1 MSSPTNPPVPQPA
14 ADAARLP
21 LASLACAT
29 ALLLGVALAGASA
42 PRVSDA
48 NSQREAG
55 AIGSTGGPPADTPAD
70 SLGKLPGG
78 TQRHLREGTELV
90 DVSGTFRMSAG
101 RVVFTAADGQQSL
114 VGLENLNLERVTRA
128 LADHPDQVEWIVTGS
143 VTEFRGSNFLLLR
156 RVVLKN
162 RSTDRHNDRAVQ

>member
-1 MSSPTNPPVPQPA
+1 MLSHPNPLVPLPA
-14 ADAARLP
+14 TDPARLP

-42 PRVSDA
+42 PSGTNDNAPPDA
-48 NSQREAG
+48 VTAVPKATAKADLPAESPEKAQG
-55 AIGSTGGPPADTPAD
+55 AAE
-70 SLGKLPGG
+70 
-78 TQRHLREGTELV
+78 RHLREGLELV
-90 DVSGTFRMSAG
+90 EVSGSFRTSAG
-101 RVVFTAADGQQSL
+101 RVVFTSADGRQSL

-162 RSTDRHNDRAVQ
+162 RNTERKDDHLAQ